1 MKAMAKAYFDI
12 RMNPTGNGRES
23 GARSCPGTGFASKR
37 QILARTDRCL
47 PATNQMRSPPPQP
60 IEMTMPMR
68 ISMLM
73 SMSRRILAV
82 LALLCLTVMAASAQT
97 RDVAGSRDYPGI
109 GRFAG
114 SGITCYVMKDFDAVR
129 MQAAAFRDGQPV
141 DARRLEGR
149 VFRIAYR
156 TNPGPSILEVSRNF
170 ETQLAKAGFET
181 LLACD
186 TDACGAIP
194 FTEAVDTLPVPQMW
208 VDGFNYRYYA
218 GRKTEGGRETFASVL
233 VSQNNQ
239 DITAQVTVAELG
251 AIANKMVDAAAMAKG
266 LGETGHIALYGI
278 YFDTDKAVLK
288 PESRPTLEQI
298 AKLLTN
304 QPQLNV
310 FIVGHTD
317 SQGAYEYNLDL
328 SKRRAEA
335 VAAELVKNFRIAPT
349 RLRTAGVGLLAP
361 VGPNATDTG
370 RALNRRVELVAP

>member
-1 MKAMAKAYFDI
+1 
-12 RMNPTGNGRES
+12 
-23 GARSCPGTGFASKR
+23 
-37 QILARTDRCL
+37 
-47 PATNQMRSPPPQP
+47 
-60 IEMTMPMR
+60 MPMR

-73 SMSRRILAV
+73 SMSRRMLAV

-114 SGITCYVMKDFDAVR
+114 SVITGYVMKDFDAAR
-129 MQAAAFRDGQPV
+129 MQAAPFKDGQPV

-149 VFRIAYR
+149 VVRIAYR

-186 TDACGAIP
+186 TDACGAIS
-194 FTEAVDTLPVPQMW
+194 FTEAIDTLPVPQMW

-218 GRKTEGGRETFASVL
+218 GRKTEGGRETFASVI

-310 FIVGHTD
+310 FIVGHTH

-349 RLRTAGVGLLAP
+349 RLRTAGVGL
-361 VGPNATDTG
+361 
-370 RALNRRVELVAP
+370 RRRSARMQRTPAARSIGAWSWWRREIGACCARSMMGTM

>member
-1 MKAMAKAYFDI
+1 MGGKAARDHA
-12 RMNPTGNGRES
+12 REPDSRQS
-23 GARSCPGTGFASKR
+23 GKSSPEPIAPWLR
-37 QILARTDRCL
+37 QIKCAR
-47 PATNQMRSPPPQP
+47 PPQP
-60 IEMTMPMR
+60 IEMLM
-68 ISMLM
+68 SM
-73 SMSRRILAV
+73 SMSRRMLAV
-82 LALLCLTVMAASAQT
+82 LALLCLTVTAASAQT

-114 SGITCYVMKDFDAVR
+114 SVITGYVMKDFDAAR
-129 MQAAAFRDGQPV
+129 MQAAAFKDGQPA

-149 VFRIAYR
+149 VVRIAYR

-194 FTEAVDTLPVPQMW
+194 FTEAIDTLPVPQMW

-298 AKLLTN
+298 AKLLAS

-335 VAAELVKNFRIAPT
+335 VAAELVKNFPIAQP

-361 VGPNATDTG
+361 VGSNASDAG